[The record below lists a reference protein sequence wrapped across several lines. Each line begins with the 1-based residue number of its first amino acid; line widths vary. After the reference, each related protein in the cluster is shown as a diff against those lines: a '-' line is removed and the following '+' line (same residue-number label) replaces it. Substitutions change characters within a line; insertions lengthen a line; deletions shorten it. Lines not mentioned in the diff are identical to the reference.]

1 LITSVQGDAPRL
13 APARNDFGRRAV
25 HTGVVE
31 QPDSGEERA
40 HDGGA
45 IVAELIRRPTL
56 VNEAAKFDQTTR
68 ASAARLHPGSCV
80 EAGVGAFSADKRCC
94 GSV

>member
-1 LITSVQGDAPRL
+1 MRGIERGTSEGAPVCDDLSRGAVCAPGYQGL
-13 APARNDFGRRAV
+13 GCE
-25 HTGVVE
+25 H
-31 QPDSGEERA
+31 ERA

-45 IVAELIRRPTL
+45 IVAELIRQPTL